1 MRLFTIL
8 VLILVC
14 APLCRAQKFHFSPLS
29 ESVIRRRVEDAPSDR
44 REREK
49 RIKELFAE
57 AGCGTGKLNEQPLQG
72 IEGEN
77 VICRLAGTTNQT
89 IVVGA
94 NYDPMEIDNWP
105 GASLLPSLF
114 QSLNRRQRSHTFVFV
129 AFADNKG
136 DLAGSQF
143 FARQMAQSDLERTDA
158 MIDLSALG
166 FSPTK
171 VSSAASDKK
180 LVELFFRVIYA
191 LNEVA
196 SQVDISK
203 ALHVDSESFA
213 ALHIPQIT
221 IHSLTHESV
230 AALLPEPQEPEPGAD
245 AAHLDTRFQ
254 QNLYYKSYRLISGYL
269 AYLDQTLKPRQHD
282 SP

>member
-1 MRLFTIL
+1 MRLSTIL
-8 VLILVC
+8 VLILIC

-29 ESVIRRRVEDAPSDR
+29 ESVIRHRVEDAPSDR

-57 AGCGTGKLNEQPLQG
+57 AGCGTGKLNEQPLQNM
-72 IEGEN
+72 EGEN

-94 NYDPMEIDNWP
+94 NYDSMEIDNWA

-114 QSLNRRQRSHTFVFV
+114 QSLNRRKRSHTFVFV

-191 LNEVA
+191 LNQVA

-203 ALHVDSESFA
+203 AVHADSEPFA

-230 AALLPEPQEPEPGAD
+230 AAMLPQEQQPE
-245 AAHLDTRFQ
+245 AAAGPAHFDTHFQ
-254 QNLYYKSYRLISGYL
+254 QNFYYKSYRLISGYL
-269 AYLDQTLKPRQHD
+269 AYLDETLKPRQHD